1 MQSGASHEQHKTVH
15 SSGRL
20 VIQLMQTTHF
30 LMNRNIYYNYKQTLH
45 YKVSN
50 KQQKLTYITVNNRV
64 AKTSHTIA
72 EIGTFSESNSN
83 YNNNNAH

>member
-1 MQSGASHEQHKTVH
+1 MSNTRRRVH

-20 VIQLMQTTHF
+20 VILLMQTTPF
-30 LMNRNIYYNYKQTLH
+30 LMNQNIYYIYKQTLD

-50 KQQKLTYITVNNRV
+50 KQQKFTYITVNNRV
-64 AKTSHTIA
+64 AKNSRTIA

-83 YNNNNAH
+83 YNHNNAH